1 MAAPDNSPAVTG
13 DAHAL
18 GAAVRD
24 AARRHNL
31 TWNVLVPDRFTV
43 NHDAEAAE
51 EIAYAEMV
59 VAKRALRD
67 HICVVYGISVDE
79 LASLAMP

>member
-1 MAAPDNSPAVTG
+1 MDALDTSLAVTQ
-13 DAHAL
+13 DARTLVAV
-18 GAAVRD
+18 VRD
-24 AARRHNL
+24 DARRHNL

-51 EIAYAEMV
+51 EIAYAEMA

-67 HICVVYGISVDE
+67 HICTVYGISVDE